1 MQSDTAVVHEAQRFE
16 PNPDGLRVAVLIS
29 GGGSNLAALLS
40 ADRPTEY
47 GVQIVAVGADRYS
60 AAGLRHARDA
70 GVPVFVERI
79 SDHPDRDAWDRAL
92 TGATAHF
99 RPDLVVSAG
108 FLKLVG
114 PRFLD
119 RFRGRYI
126 NTHNALLPA
135 FPGMHGPAEA
145 LAYGV
150 KIAGATLFVVDA
162 GVDTGPI
169 LAQTSVPV
177 RDDDSEETLTQ
188 RIKAAERAQLVEQV
202 SLMARYGW
210 TINGRRVTTK

>member
-1 MQSDTAVVHEAQRFE
+1 MV
-16 PNPDGLRVAVLIS
+16 VLIS
-29 GGGSNLAALLS
+29 GGGSNLAALL
-40 ADRPTEY
+40 AAEQPARY
-47 GVQIVAVGADRYS
+47 GVTIVGVGADRHS
-60 AAGLRHARDA
+60 ATGLQHARDA

-79 SDHPDRDAWDRAL
+79 SDHGDRDAWDRAL
-92 TGATAHF
+92 TETTAAF

-114 PRFLD
+114 PRFLAS
-119 RFRGRYI
+119 FPGRYI

-135 FPGMHGPAEA
+135 FPGMHGPADA

-150 KIAGATLFVVDA
+150 KVAGATLFVVDA

-169 LAQTSVPV
+169 LAQTCVPV
-177 RDDDSEETLTQ
+177 LDDDTEETLTE

-202 SLMARYGW
+202 QLMARYGW

>member
-1 MQSDTAVVHEAQRFE
+1 VQPETAAVHDPQRFQ
-16 PNPDGLRVAVLIS
+16 PNPDGLRVVVLIS
-29 GGGSNLAALLS
+29 GGGSNLAALLA
-40 ADRPTEY
+40 ADQPDRY
-47 GVQIVAVGADRYS
+47 GVQIVAVGADRHS
-60 AAGLRHARDA
+60 AAGLQLARDA
-70 GVPVFVERI
+70 GVPVFVQRI
-79 SDHPDRDAWDRAL
+79 SDHPDRATWDRAL
-92 TGATAHF
+92 TDTTAGF

-114 PRFLD
+114 PRFLA
-119 RFRGRYI
+119 RFPGRYI

-135 FPGMHGPAEA
+135 FPGMHGPADA

-169 LAQTSVPV
+169 LAQTCVPV
-177 RDDDSEETLTQ
+177 LDDDTQDTLTE
-188 RIKAAERAQLVEQV
+188 RIKSAERAQLVEQV

-210 TINGRRVTTK
+210 TINGRRVTTT

>member
-1 MQSDTAVVHEAQRFE
+1 MQSHTAAVPEPQRFE
-16 PNPDGLRVAVLIS
+16 PNPDGLRVVVLIS
-29 GGGSNLAALLS
+29 GSGSNLAALLA
-40 ADRPTEY
+40 ADQPERY
-47 GVQIVAVGADRYS
+47 GVRIVAVGADRHS
-60 AAGLRHARDA
+60 AAGLQHARDA
-70 GVPVFVERI
+70 DVPVFVQRI
-79 SDHPDRDAWDRAL
+79 SDHPDRAAWDRSL
-92 TGATAHF
+92 TETTAGFH
-99 RPDLVVSAG
+99 PDLVVSAG

-114 PRFLD
+114 PRFLA

-150 KIAGATLFVVDA
+150 KIAGATLFVVDD

-169 LAQTSVPV
+169 LAQTCVPV
-177 RDDDSEETLTQ
+177 LDDDTEEALTE
-188 RIKAAERAQLVEQV
+188 RIKSAERAQLVEQI